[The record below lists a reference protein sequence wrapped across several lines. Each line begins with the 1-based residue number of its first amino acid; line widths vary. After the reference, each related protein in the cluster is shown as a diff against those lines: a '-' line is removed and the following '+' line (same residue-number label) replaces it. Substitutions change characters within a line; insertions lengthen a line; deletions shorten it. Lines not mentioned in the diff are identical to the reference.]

1 MNISN
6 IFESRGLLYDRY
18 LGDSIELPY
27 SFEDIKIQPNEIA
40 TSDIINSKLL
50 KLYEN
55 ILYLYK
61 YSKIASNIIP
71 ISATA
76 TFGLSSTI
84 DTNLT
89 WKRGLSANEFYSF
102 SGRGYNN
109 IDNTTIISVQNN
121 KNKDEYTMFLSNSGS
136 ISTIISNFYNTFGS
150 LTFQSDASYSDSG
163 VLFNNIVAISFNS
176 LNNMFILDKG
186 LNYLFKYDVA
196 GFLTD
201 DNIYKNIPIFIK
213 SIGGYGSTRDKTE
226 FNSPE
231 GITIFNDNVFV
242 LDSGNKTIKK
252 YDSNL
257 NWITSYRLFTD
268 FLSSYPMN
276 ISCDNAGKIYVLTND
291 KKIFVYSDNFQVK
304 EEVTINTQAGEVLR
318 NIFFSKTNSNIF
330 YIVTSKNIYKRFVS
344 KPNINI
350 GKYLFYRVKVDSN
363 QVIKSAESINVN
375 GREHVFIFLWYNNVG
390 KIALVHDSINLYD
403 VLSVN
408 DFDVYSFD
416 EIKINKEEYLQN
428 WVFNKALSKFC
439 IINMR
444 LRDQIK
450 GKFVAS
456 KDNYNNLVFNGARY
470 LLPEEYSSISFE
482 QDITYFTGMNE
493 ILQNNIVNRSLE
505 KIYNDQ
511 ESMLNILKDD
521 VSYGPLDSDI
531 VRIG

>member
-1 MNISN
+1 MNIDN
-6 IFESRGLLYDRY
+6 IFESYGLLYDRY

-27 SFEDIKIQPNEIA
+27 SFEDIKVQPNEIA
-40 TSDIINSKLL
+40 TSDIINSKLS
-50 KLYEN
+50 KLYQN
-55 ILYLYK
+55 TLYLYK

-71 ISATA
+71 VSATS
-76 TFGLSSTI
+76 TFGLSSSI

-89 WKRGLSANEFYSF
+89 WKRGLSASEFYSF

-109 IDNTTIISVQNN
+109 IDNTTLISVQTN

-136 ISTIISNFYNTFGS
+136 ISTIISNFYNTFGN
-150 LTFQSDASYSDSG
+150 LTFQSDSSYSDSG

-176 LNNMFILDKG
+176 RNDMFILDKG
-186 LNYLFKYDVA
+186 LNYLFKYDAA

-201 DNIYKNIPIFIK
+201 DNIYKNIPIFTK

-231 GITIFNDNVFV
+231 GMTIFNDNVYV
-242 LDSGNKTIKK
+242 LDSGNKTVKK
-252 YDSNL
+252 YDTNL
-257 NWITSYRLFTD
+257 NWIASYRLFVD
-268 FLSSYPMN
+268 FLSSYPISMN
-276 ISCDNAGKIYVLTND
+276 NDNTGKIYIVTND
-291 KKIFVYSDNFQVK
+291 KKIFIYSNNFQIK
-304 EEVTINTQAGEVLR
+304 EQVQINTQAGEVLR

-350 GKYLFYRVKVDSN
+350 GKYLFYRVKVESN
-363 QVIKSAESINVN
+363 QIIRWAESINVD
-375 GREHVFIFLWYNNVG
+375 GREQVFIFLSYNNIG
-390 KIALVHDSINLYD
+390 KIVQIYDSINLYD

-416 EIKINKEEYLQN
+416 EIKINNEEYLQN
-428 WVFNKALSKFC
+428 WVFNKALSKLC

-456 KDNYNNLVFNGARY
+456 RDAYNNLVFNGARY
-470 LLPEEYSSISFE
+470 LLPEEYESLSFE
-482 QDITYFTGMNE
+482 QDITYFIGINE

-511 ESMLNILKDD
+511 ICMLNILKDD
-521 VSYGPLDSDI
+521 VSYGPLDGDI

>member
-1 MNISN
+1 M
-6 IFESRGLLYDRY
+6 
-18 LGDSIELPY
+18 
-27 SFEDIKIQPNEIA
+27 
-40 TSDIINSKLL
+40 
-50 KLYEN
+50 
-55 ILYLYK
+55 
-61 YSKIASNIIP
+61 
-71 ISATA
+71 
-76 TFGLSSTI
+76 
-84 DTNLT
+84 
-89 WKRGLSANEFYSF
+89 
-102 SGRGYNN
+102 
-109 IDNTTIISVQNN
+109 
-121 KNKDEYTMFLSNSGS
+121 
-136 ISTIISNFYNTFGS
+136 
-150 LTFQSDASYSDSG
+150 
-163 VLFNNIVAISFNS
+163 
-176 LNNMFILDKG
+176 
-186 LNYLFKYDVA
+186 
-196 GFLTD
+196 
-201 DNIYKNIPIFIK
+201 
-213 SIGGYGSTRDKTE
+213 
-226 FNSPE
+226 
-231 GITIFNDNVFV
+231 
-242 LDSGNKTIKK
+242 
-252 YDSNL
+252 
-257 NWITSYRLFTD
+257 
-268 FLSSYPMN
+268 
-276 ISCDNAGKIYVLTND
+276 LTND

-375 GREHVFIFLWYNNVG
+375 GREQVFIFLWYNNVG

-416 EIKINKEEYLQN
+416 EIKIDKEEYLQN
-428 WVFNKALSKFC
+428 WVLNKALSKFC
-439 IINMR
+439 IVNMR

-456 KDNYNNLVFNGARY
+456 RDNYNNLVFNGARY

-482 QDITYFTGMNE
+482 QDITYFIGINE